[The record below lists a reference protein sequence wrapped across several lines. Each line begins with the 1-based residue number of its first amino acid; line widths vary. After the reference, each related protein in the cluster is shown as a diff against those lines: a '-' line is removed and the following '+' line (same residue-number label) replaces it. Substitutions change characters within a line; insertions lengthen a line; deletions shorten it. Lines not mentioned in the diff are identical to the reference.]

1 MYEKFITDFEHRI
14 NPLSLVEICLPIAR
28 QYHDPSLAIVFLEK
42 LREKVKHEQQPS
54 ILCSTA
60 IGAIYLEQKNFDATK
75 AFKLYFL
82 VLN

>member
-1 MYEKFITDFEHRI
+1 
-14 NPLSLVEICLPIAR
+14 LPIAR
-28 QYHDPSLAIVFLEK
+28 QYQDPALAIVFLEK

-75 AFKLYFL
+75 A
-82 VLN
+82 